1 MVRTKLRTACATDCV
16 VCQHF
21 GYVQQQ
27 PGRWYPCP
35 ACHGSGRADRRGSQ
49 DPSVCV
55 RDSTLDPDAWQS
67 GIKQR
72 GADTRRVRKRDR
84 ERAAARRRRE
94 RWKGD
99 P

>member
-1 MVRTKLRTACATDCV
+1 MTRTLPRPAGPLDCV
-16 VCQHF
+16 VCKHF

-35 ACHGSGRADRRGSQ
+35 ACHGSGRADQLGSQ

-55 RDSTLDPDAWQS
+55 RDSALDPDAWPNGVRQTTTPRS
-67 GIKQR
+67 N
-72 GADTRRVRKRDR
+72 RKRARD
-84 ERAAARRRRE
+84 RAAARLRRE